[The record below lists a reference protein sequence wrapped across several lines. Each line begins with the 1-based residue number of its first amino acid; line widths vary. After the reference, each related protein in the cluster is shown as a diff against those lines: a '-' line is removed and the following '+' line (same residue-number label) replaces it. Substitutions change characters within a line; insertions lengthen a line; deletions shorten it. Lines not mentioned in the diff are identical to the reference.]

1 MSTHLRRRPTWAE
14 YPRSSR
20 ENLGP
25 SVYGREY
32 DERQC
37 DMEHGSKALL
47 RAIWT
52 SHQRVMLVAE
62 AKGRQVVKP

>member
-1 MSTHLRRRPTWAE
+1 MSTHHRRRPAWAE

-20 ENLGP
+20 ANLGL
-25 SVYGREY
+25 SVYGQEF
-32 DERQC
+32 DDRQC
-37 DMEHGSKALL
+37 AMAQGSTELL